1 MKRIIAAILAL
12 LLVVSLCGCGGTG
25 GAKSGDGTKAAV
37 GLRKGDDESAFLVS
51 EMQTISFDTAL
62 KSGYITADRGHIVT
76 LTENGELSYS
86 DGKQENVV
94 EIEKKAQSI
103 SSVRNDGFFFT
114 DEKDVTYRVKF
125 GVEEFVELG
134 ENVVY
139 TVAKNNT
146 SVLYATDDGKLNTL
160 AADSTEAVK
169 VGTFEKRVL
178 VMDISDNANIAVWV
192 LNDGSEYTPVI
203 QNGDDRKTCEA
214 YSAKYSGFRVEFSKD
229 QKMAVIGSYYNNTVY
244 IVKEGEDV
252 VKITLPDELSSG
264 NFFSAN
270 GRVNTCSAADIS
282 SVYVTVE
289 ASSGVSLYSLTP
301 DGDKERLLSNIGG
314 MTVHNGRIIYLNEDD
329 DLCYAP
335 VTASGIGEEKK
346 ISGDAGQVDFAET
359 GEYLFFTKN
368 ADGDTATLCA
378 YSFKD
383 DAVQK
388 ISGGVSG
395 RYYVSTDGATVFFF
409 KNVETVKDT
418 YSTYGDLYRWTYAK
432 KDTESEKIASDVLTG
447 SLTSLLDSGELDKN
461 GFLLERFNAATE
473 TDGKTTISYDLLK
486 YDGKETAKVQ
496 SNLIK

>member
-1 MKRIIAAILAL
+1 M
-12 LLVVSLCGCGGTG
+12 
-25 GAKSGDGTKAAV
+25 
-37 GLRKGDDESAFLVS
+37 
-51 EMQTISFDTAL
+51 
-62 KSGYITADRGHIVT
+62 
-76 LTENGELSYS
+76 
-86 DGKQENVV
+86 
-94 EIEKKAQSI
+94 
-103 SSVRNDGFFFT
+103 RNDGFFYE
-114 DEKDVTYRVKF
+114 DENTVVYRVKF
-125 GVEEFVELG
+125 GEMEGVKSAEDIAFVAAD
-134 ENVVY
+134 N
-139 TVAKNNT
+139 TVTA
-146 SVLYATDDGKLNTL
+146 LYATGDGGVYML
-160 AADSTEAVK
+160 AADSTDAEK
-169 VGTFEKRVL
+169 VGTFEDQVKV
-178 VMDISDNANIAVWV
+178 VDISDNANIAVW
-192 LNDGSEYTPVI
+192 LLIDEGSSYSKDECTPVI
-203 QNGDDRKTCEA
+203 WNSGEKKTCA
-214 YSAKYSGFRVEFSKD
+214 SYSTYVSDLGVEFSKD
-229 QKMAVIGSYYNNTVY
+229 QKLAVVGPSFGNTVY

-418 YSTYGDLYRWTYAK
+418 YSTCGDLYRWTYAK

-473 TDGKTTISYDLLK
+473 TDGKTAISYDLLK
-486 YDGKETAKVQ
+486 YDGKETAKLQ